1 MTGKTWF
8 LPPDFT
14 FLPDGQIALG
24 SIIPSPQQPTAI
36 LASAIS
42 YPTVILP
49 EVKSIT
55 EKNLSFSAEKS
66 RSLGLALFAKV
77 LNVGN
82 AKINVSWYKNKT
94 FSAVDHEVRT
104 YHGAFAPETLRAILA
119 LDNVQRH
126 IDGGRFGK
134 RHVYIITGLRVVRES
149 LTVTEEKRRN
159 TATSV
164 KASGFIPTGIMPA
177 VLGATVAGKTE
188 DRASSSY
195 ETAPGIVF
203 AYRLHVI
210 RPKNIGAD
218 VELFSDRTAFF
229 SGEAEDVEPEMEI
242 VEVDGA
248 VYRED
253 LDAEQDGYEEKRL
266 EGVDNDSYIVFQ
278 SQPLAIESELLKRS
292 QHMPEGV

>member
-1 MTGKTWF
+1 MTSKTWF

-24 SIIPSPQQPTAI
+24 SIIPSPRQPTAT

-42 YPTVILP
+42 YPTIILP
-49 EVKSIT
+49 KTKSIT

-66 RSLGLALFAKV
+66 RSLGLALFAK
-77 LNVGN
+77 LLDVGN
-82 AKINVSWYKNKT
+82 AKVDVSWYKNKT

-119 LDNVQRH
+119 LEDIQKH
-126 IDGGRFGK
+126 IDSGRFGK
-134 RHVYIITGLRVVRES
+134 RHVYIITGLRVVRQS
-149 LTVTEEKRRN
+149 FIVTEEKGIK

-164 KASGFIPTGIMPA
+164 GVSGFVPTGTVPA
-177 VLGATVAGKTE
+177 VLGATIAGKID
-188 DRASSSY
+188 DRARNSY

-210 RPKNIGAD
+210 RPKNTGAD

-229 SGEAEDVEPEMEI
+229 SGEAEDVEAEMEI

-253 LDAEQDGYEEKRL
+253 LDAEQNDYEETRL
-266 EGVDNDSYIVFQ
+266 EGADNDAYIVFH
-278 SQPLAIESELLKRS
+278 S
-292 QHMPEGV
+292 